1 MFYRS
6 TLYSKLFPTIGFRI
20 ITELSSPEDLPD
32 LEMESYL
39 TNGCTIAHISR
50 IATVMSPKLRQ
61 GCAFR
66 MITASVVLL
75 LSNGD
80 PPEESRQEENIW
92 ENSELVKKPNKTGR
106 GGEI

>member
-1 MFYRS
+1 MFVMFYRS

-39 TNGCTIAHISR
+39 TNGCTIARISR
-50 IATVMSPKLRQ
+50 IATAMVSHKLRQ

-66 MITASVVLL
+66 MNNASVALL
-75 LSNGD
+75 LSNGG
-80 PPEESRQEENIW
+80 S
-92 ENSELVKKPNKTGR
+92 S
-106 GGEI
+106 